1 MPKVPVNELPLYYE
15 MSGSGPP
22 LTLIMGLGCSARQW
36 QWLMPLLTPSFQ
48 VTVFDNRD
56 VGRSGRA
63 TVEYSTDQ
71 FADDTAALLAALQ
84 IKRSHILGISVGGMI
99 AQKVALRH
107 PALVDRL
114 VLGCTM
120 PSFFHH
126 APADADLDRL
136 QETQVLPPAESVAAI
151 MELFFTETF
160 RSENPEQCRQIKHMM
175 LIEKSEQDPEA
186 FMRQLGAAMAHDT
199 LQEAKYICAPT
210 LVLSGDRDPM
220 APVENSRFLA
230 GQIAGSTLVELP
242 GARHGFWIER
252 AGEAADIIIRFL
264 EGKDTI

>member
-1 MPKVPVNELPLYYE
+1 MPKALVNGLPLYYE
-15 MSGSGPP
+15 VSGSGPP
-22 LTLIMGLGCSARQW
+22 LTLIMGLGCTARQW

-63 TVEYSTDQ
+63 TAEYTTDQ
-71 FADDTAALLAALQ
+71 FADDTAALLDALQ
-84 IKRSHILGISVGGMI
+84 IKRSHIFGISVGGMI

-107 PALVDRL
+107 PSLVDRL

-126 APADADLDRL
+126 APADDDLERL
-136 QETQVLPPAESVAAI
+136 QQTQVLPPAESVAAV
-151 MELFFTETF
+151 MELFFTDTF
-160 RSENPEQCRQIKHMM
+160 LSENPEQCQQIKHMM
-175 LIEKSEQDPEA
+175 MLEKTEQGPEA
-186 FMRQLGAAMAHDT
+186 FMRQLGAATAHDT
-199 LQEAKYICAPT
+199 VREVKNISAAT

-230 GQIAGSTLVELP
+230 EQIADSTLVELP
-242 GARHGFWIER
+242 GIRHGFWIER
-252 AGEAADIIIRFL
+252 AGEAADIITRFL
-264 EGKDTI
+264 EGKGRN